1 MAIQHVTYFI
11 LSREAGKVKI
21 GQCRETN
28 PPVKRLKALQT
39 GSPEYLEVLLLL
51 PHKPPFEE
59 IQMHRRF
66 SQYRIQGEWF
76 DYRGELKSFI
86 ESKIQDPT
94 PTVEDDL
101 RSFNGCVQSTT
112 KPDFPVFGSD
122 RDQKSYQL
130 YVEYCQGVG
139 CSPAPYEKW
148 LKISYIPVEYTNLTE
163 FVCIEGYRFIRNR
176 DNRKGV
182 TGNPNTSRAHTGTP
196 YERWESPNA

>member
-11 LSREAGKVKI
+11 LAREASKVKI

-94 PTVEDDL
+94 PTVEDDPA
-101 RSFNGCVQSTT
+101 RSIGACNPRQNQTSLSLEVIEIKRVINYMSNIARESVVLQ
-112 KPDFPVFGSD
+112 PHM
-122 RDQKSYQL
+122 KS
-130 YVEYCQGVG
+130 G
-139 CSPAPYEKW
+139 
-148 LKISYIPVEYTNLTE
+148 
-163 FVCIEGYRFIRNR
+163 
-176 DNRKGV
+176 
-182 TGNPNTSRAHTGTP
+182 
-196 YERWESPNA
+196 